1 MRVLKK
7 RYLKMHIRIAS
18 SLSIGSGEN
27 ENTDHDILVN
37 AEGIPYIPGSAVAG
51 VTRHALSEANLLDTN
66 QDKALFGNV
75 IINTQ
80 IDSDDMDHAAE
91 SQIVTYDVQL
101 RASDGE
107 KLIVTNRDMVALDPF
122 KTAITGGKFDMEVL
136 EPGATG
142 VVIIE
147 QNQTAE
153 TDFDPLLEI
162 ARIWCSGRVRFG
174 AKTNRGYGAIEVT
187 DLYESSF
194 DFSKEE
200 EIRQW
205 LAFSP
210 RDQQNVHWKHLTD
223 IKDVLN
229 HEVRLV
235 LDLQQVGGISIRK
248 YTTEV
253 CEKGT
258 LPDYEQMTYAN
269 GDPVISGTSWAGA
282 FRHAIEGMIGKD
294 ETQKYFGTVENGH
307 KTRSEIC
314 FSESRITGGQNK
326 QFTRGAVN
334 RFTGGAANKSLY
346 TERTYYHGHTQLT
359 IVLRRNHAENQVKF
373 QNALAAALVD
383 LNEGFL
389 SVGGETSIG
398 RGLFTITA
406 LNGEKAADHAADL
419 FAQIRKVF
427 AEEGQA

>member
-7 RYLKMHIRIAS
+7 RYLKMNIRIAS

-51 VTRHALSEANLLDTN
+51 VTRHALAEAALLDDA
-66 QDKALFGNV
+66 QDKILFGNV
-75 IINTQ
+75 VINTVAG
-80 IDSDDMDHAAE
+80 SDDADYASE

-101 RASDGE
+101 KASDGE
-107 KLIVTNRDMVALDPF
+107 QLFVTSRDMVALDPF
-122 KTAITGGKFDMEVL
+122 KTSITGGKFDMEVL

-147 QNQTAE
+147 QNQVTE
-153 TDFDPLLEI
+153 TELDPLLEI
-162 ARIWCSGRVRFG
+162 ARVWCSGRVRFG
-174 AKTNRGYGAIEVT
+174 AKASRGYGAVEVT
-187 DLYESSF
+187 DLYEASF
-194 DFSKEE
+194 DFSEE
-200 EIRQW
+200 GEIRQW

-210 RDQQNVHWKHLTD
+210 KDEQNTRWKRLPD

-229 HEVRLV
+229 NEVRLV
-235 LDLQQVGGISIRK
+235 LDLRQVGGISIRK
-248 YTTEV
+248 YTTEI

-258 LPDYEQMTYAN
+258 SPDYEQMTYAN
-269 GDPVISGTSWAGA
+269 GDPVIPGTSWAGA

-294 ETQKYFGTVENGH
+294 ETREYFGMVDGNH
-307 KTRSEIC
+307 KTRSYIR
-314 FSESRITGGQNK
+314 FSESRITGGQGR
-326 QFTRGAVN
+326 QFTRSAIN
-334 RFTGGAANKSLY
+334 RFTGGAADQSLY

-359 IVLRRNHAENQVKF
+359 ITLCRRDAENQEKF
-373 QNALAAALVD
+373 RNALAAAVVD

-398 RGLFTITA
+398 RGLFAITA
-406 LNGEKAADHAADL
+406 LNGERAADHAAGL
-419 FAQIRKVF
+419 FAQVRK
-427 AEEGQA
+427 ALETEAQT

>member
-1 MRVLKK
+1 MN
-7 RYLKMHIRIAS
+7 IRIAS

-27 ENTDHDILVN
+27 ENTDHDVLVN
-37 AEGIPYIPGSAVAG
+37 TEGLPYIPGSAVAG
-51 VTRHALSEANLLDTN
+51 VTRHALAEAALLDEA
-66 QDKALFGNV
+66 QDKILFGNV
-75 IINTQ
+75 VINRVAC
-80 IDSDDMDHAAE
+80 SDDTEYASE

-101 RASDGE
+101 KASDGE
-107 KLIVTNRDMVALDPF
+107 QLLVTSRDMVALDPF
-122 KTAITGGKFDMEVL
+122 KTSITGGKFDMEVL

-153 TDFDPLLEI
+153 TEIDPLIEI
-162 ARIWCSGRVRFG
+162 ARVWCSGRVRFG
-174 AKTNRGYGAIEVT
+174 AKTSRGYGAVEVM
-187 DLYESSF
+187 DFYVASF
-194 DFSKEE
+194 DFSKEG

-210 RDQQNVHWKHLTD
+210 RDTQNVHWKHLVD
-223 IKDVLN
+223 VKDVLN
-229 HEVRLV
+229 NEVRLV

-248 YTTEV
+248 YTTGV

-269 GDPVISGTSWAGA
+269 GDPVIPGTSWAGT
-282 FRHAIEGMIGKD
+282 FRHAIEGMIGRD
-294 ETQKYFGTVENGH
+294 ETQKYFGMIENGH
-307 KTRSEIC
+307 KTRAEIC
-314 FSESRITGGQNK
+314 FSESRITGGQSK
-326 QFTRGAVN
+326 QFTRGAIN
-334 RFTGGAANKSLY
+334 RFTGGAANKALY
-346 TERTYYHGHTQLT
+346 TEKTYYHGHTQLT
-359 IVLRRNHAENQVKF
+359 IVLRRNHAENQTKF

-406 LNGEKAADHAADL
+406 LNGEKAADHAAGL

-427 AEEGQA
+427 MEEGQA